1 MLRITKVFEND
12 ATLIYKIEGK
22 ISDDNLAVWAQEMDA
37 LKKVMGRQTILDF
50 CQVWFICTKGV
61 EILVKGMSDNL
72 YLLNC
77 PMGVRNV
84 LHAAGLSARMLE

>member
-1 MLRITKVFEND
+1 MLRITKAFENNSIS
-12 ATLIYKIEGK
+12 IYKIEGK
-22 ISDDNLAVWAQEMDA
+22 ITNESLTVWIEELST
-37 LKKVMGRQTILDF
+37 LKKVTNRQIILDF

-61 EILVKGMSDNL
+61 EILVESMSSNL

-77 PMGVRNV
+77 CLEVRNA